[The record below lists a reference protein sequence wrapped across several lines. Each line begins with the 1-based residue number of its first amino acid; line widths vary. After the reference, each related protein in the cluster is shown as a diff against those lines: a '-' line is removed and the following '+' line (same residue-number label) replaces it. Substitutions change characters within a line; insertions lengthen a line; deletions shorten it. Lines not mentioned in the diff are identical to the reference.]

1 MGFKPRSS
9 NPVVYS
15 GANYNN
21 SNTNNGLSYFNQ
33 NNASNTNSNIGG
45 RHLSQRKSLL
55 ESHYPH
61 LLVKNISNEVRVSR
75 FILEIP

>member
-1 MGFKPRSS
+1 MGFKPCSS

-21 SNTNNGLSYFNQ
+21 SNPNYGLSYFNR

-45 RHLSQRKSLL
+45 RHLSQRKK
-55 ESHYPH
+55 PF
-61 LLVKNISNEVRVSR
+61 R
-75 FILEIP
+75 IPLSSPLGEK